1 MVTELLAG
9 SVVLQL
15 RIGTPVPMPVPAAV
29 IDALTSV
36 KVETGSGDTQSGFEL
51 TFRVPRE
58 SPVQAFFAIA
68 VPIFRCI
75 IAVTLRGSTEVLVDG
90 VITHVDLAPDGPTS
104 TVSVKGKDLT
114 QVMDL
119 VPLDGLPYPAMTP
132 SERARAALLKYLML
146 GCAPGVVPA
155 FVEERPMPNESIP
168 THQGTDYAYLK
179 QLASAVGYVFYIEPG
194 PAIGSSVA
202 YWGPEVRI
210 GVPQPAITYGF
221 GAEHD
226 NCSALRFSYDR
237 EKRKTPIVTI
247 QEKWSKSSFEIPIP
261 NDLPFT
267 PPLGAVP
274 PLPPVTVRLRDTGK
288 LPPEQALMRG
298 IAFAVRNADA
308 VTGTGTLDVA
318 RYGSVLRS
326 RRLVGV
332 RGTGLAF
339 DGLYYV
345 SKVVHEL
352 KPGSYQQQ
360 FTLVRGGFITT
371 VPKVPA

>member
-1 MVTELLAG
+1 MAELLAG
-9 SVVLQL
+9 SVVLRL
-15 RIGTPVPMPVPAAV
+15 LIGTPVPVPVPAGV
-29 IDALTSV
+29 IDALTAV
-36 KVETGSGDTQSGFEL
+36 KVENGSGDTQSGFEL

-75 IAVTLRGSTEVLVDG
+75 IAVTVRGSTEVLMDG
-90 VITHVDLAPDGPTS
+90 LITHVDVAPEGPTS

-114 QVMDL
+114 QAMDL

-132 SERARAALLKYLML
+132 SERVRAALLKYMML

-155 FVEERPMPNESIP
+155 YIEERPMPNEAVP
-168 THQGTDYAYLK
+168 AHQGTDYAYLK
-179 QLASAVGYVFYIEPG
+179 QLAAAVGYVFYVEPG
-194 PAIGSSVA
+194 PAMGASIA
-202 YWGPEVRI
+202 YWGPEVRV

-226 NCSALRFSYDR
+226 NCSALSFSYDR

-247 QEKWSKSSFEIPIP
+247 QEKWSKSSFEVPIP
-261 NDLPFT
+261 NDLPFS

-274 PLPPVTVRLRDTGK
+274 PLPPVTVRMRDTGK

-332 RGTGLAF
+332 RGSGIAF

-352 KPGSYQQQ
+352 KRGSYHQQ
-360 FTLVRGGFITT
+360 FTLVRGGFIST
-371 VPKVPA
+371 VPRVPA